1 MTLQQIMYFQR
12 VARSGSFTKAARA
25 CFVSQTAISR
35 QISALEEELHVTLL
49 ERDTAHVKL
58 TLAGEYFFQQVNEFT
73 ARLEEAVT
81 RTQTIAQE
89 QQTHLTLGI
98 PTILE
103 QHAISQLLRQYHSLH
118 PEVQL
123 STVAGS
129 RQQLVSQLVD
139 RKIDLLVAMDF
150 DLPDLEGLDSIIL
163 QQVHATW
170 LLPTSHPLAGAEK
183 IAPQQLQGETLI
195 LTQEDP
201 RGNTEELLRQYY
213 NQLGLKGNP
222 VLHTRTLEELFLLA
236 SAGVGIGLLPSSV
249 PGYLRPDLC
258 SVPIDGPQ
266 WNFSFLLISRRER
279 SRASVRAMFELAEH
293 LYRGAAAPVLQ
304 SAGSERKPGP
314 SYPDAGGAVPAGQ
327 RRGGHRPAA
336 LFRARLPAPGPVQRA
351 HRRPAV
357 ELQLPAHFPPGA
369 QPRQRARHV

>member
-58 TLAGEYFFQQVNEFT
+58 TLAGEYFFQQVNELT
-73 ARLEEAVT
+73 ARLEEVVT

-123 STVAGS
+123 STVADS

-170 LLPTSHPLAGAEK
+170 LLPTGHPLAGAEK
-183 IAPQQLQGETLI
+183 IAPQQLQ
-195 LTQEDP
+195 
-201 RGNTEELLRQYY
+201 GNTEELLRQYY

-236 SAGVGIGLLPSSV
+236 SAGVGIGLLPSSA
-249 PGYLRPDLC
+249 PKYLRLDLC

-293 LYRGAAAPVLQ
+293 L
-304 SAGSERKPGP
+304 
-314 SYPDAGGAVPAGQ
+314 
-327 RRGGHRPAA
+327 
-336 LFRARLPAPGPVQRA
+336 
-351 HRRPAV
+351 
-357 ELQLPAHFPPGA
+357 
-369 QPRQRARHV
+369 

>member
-1 MTLQQIMYFQR
+1 M
-12 VARSGSFTKAARA
+12 
-25 CFVSQTAISR
+25 
-35 QISALEEELHVTLL
+35 
-49 ERDTAHVKL
+49 
-58 TLAGEYFFQQVNEFT
+58 
-73 ARLEEAVT
+73 
-81 RTQTIAQE
+81 
-89 QQTHLTLGI
+89 
-98 PTILE
+98 
-103 QHAISQLLRQYHSLH
+103 
-118 PEVQL
+118 
-123 STVAGS
+123 
-129 RQQLVSQLVD
+129 VSQLVD

-170 LLPTSHPLAGAEK
+170 LLPTGHPLAGAEK

-201 RGNTEELLRQYY
+201 GGNTEELLRQYY

-249 PGYLRPDLC
+249 PKYLRPDLC

-293 LYRGAAAPVLQ
+293 L
-304 SAGSERKPGP
+304 
-314 SYPDAGGAVPAGQ
+314 
-327 RRGGHRPAA
+327 
-336 LFRARLPAPGPVQRA
+336 
-351 HRRPAV
+351 
-357 ELQLPAHFPPGA
+357 
-369 QPRQRARHV
+369 

>member
-58 TLAGEYFFQQVNEFT
+58 TLAGEYFFQQVNELT

-81 RTQTIAQE
+81 RTQTIAQ
-89 QQTHLTLGI
+89 
-98 PTILE
+98 E

-170 LLPTSHPLAGAEK
+170 LLPTGHPLAGAEK

-293 LYRGAAAPVLQ
+293 L
-304 SAGSERKPGP
+304 
-314 SYPDAGGAVPAGQ
+314 
-327 RRGGHRPAA
+327 
-336 LFRARLPAPGPVQRA
+336 
-351 HRRPAV
+351 
-357 ELQLPAHFPPGA
+357 
-369 QPRQRARHV
+369 

>member
-1 MTLQQIMYFQR
+1 MTLQQILYFQR

-35 QISALEEELHVTLL
+35 QICALEEELHVTLL

-58 TLAGEYFFQQVNEFT
+58 TLAGEYFFQQVNELT
-73 ARLEEAVT
+73 ARLEEVVT

-129 RQQLVSQLVD
+129 RH
-139 RKIDLLVAMDF
+139 LLVAMDF

-170 LLPTSHPLAGAEK
+170 LLPTGHPLAGAEK

-236 SAGVGIGLLPSSV
+236 SAGVGIGLLPSSA
-249 PGYLRPDLC
+249 PKYLRPDLC

-293 LYRGAAAPVLQ
+293 L
-304 SAGSERKPGP
+304 
-314 SYPDAGGAVPAGQ
+314 
-327 RRGGHRPAA
+327 
-336 LFRARLPAPGPVQRA
+336 
-351 HRRPAV
+351 
-357 ELQLPAHFPPGA
+357 
-369 QPRQRARHV
+369 